1 MGGIVAAAILA
12 ASGPGA
18 AGGRQDAAGYGRQDA
33 CRYAAG
39 AFSGQVF
46 IVSLSVWVLSL
57 P

>member
-18 AGGRQDAAGYGRQDA
+18 AGGRQDA
-33 CRYAAG
+33 CRYASG